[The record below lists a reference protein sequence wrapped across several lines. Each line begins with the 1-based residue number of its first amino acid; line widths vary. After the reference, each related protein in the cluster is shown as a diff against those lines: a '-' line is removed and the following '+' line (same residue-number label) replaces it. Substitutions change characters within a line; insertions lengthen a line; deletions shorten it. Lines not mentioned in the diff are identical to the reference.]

1 MVDHT
6 ERTLTEL
13 GEGINQTDSAIQ
25 RCQEILRGLG
35 QPRTEGLQ
43 AVVQAIQNLLPKL
56 EQDLTDL
63 RKAYDA
69 MAKAS
74 PKRIS

>member
-1 MVDHT
+1 MSDYT
-6 ERTLTEL
+6 KLTSSEL
-13 GEGINQTDSAIQ
+13 ANGISQTKRAIQ
-25 RCQEILRGLG
+25 RRKEILDDLG
-35 QPRTEGLQ
+35 QPKTDGLQ
-43 AVVQAIQNLLPKL
+43 AVVEATRNLLPRL
-56 EQDLTDL
+56 EEDLTDL